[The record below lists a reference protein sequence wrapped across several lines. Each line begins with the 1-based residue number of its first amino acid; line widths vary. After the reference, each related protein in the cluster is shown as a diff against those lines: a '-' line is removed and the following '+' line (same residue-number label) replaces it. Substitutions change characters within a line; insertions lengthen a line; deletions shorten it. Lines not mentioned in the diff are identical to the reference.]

1 MKKRNIAK
9 ILGIIFVLFLAW
21 RIVVLVAGGKGG
33 DEMGRGRPP
42 VAVEVDTVRYEPIQD
57 TRQFTGSIYPLYQYV
72 MAPKVSGRITKINKR
87 LGDWVER
94 GEIVATLDDAEYQQ
108 EVLEAEANLRI
119 SGANEADIKSQFE
132 LAKQELERAQLLQQ
146 KGIASPA
153 ELDAATSNY
162 DALQSRIKLARA
174 QVEQRQAALNSAR
187 IRLGYTVLRG
197 TQPGFVGRRFVDEG
211 SLLAPNSP
219 VVSVIG
225 IDTVIVRTTVIERV
239 YGLIGLGQ
247 EAEILVDAYPGDV
260 FTGSV
265 SRIAPMLDE
274 ESRVAQ
280 MEVEV
285 ENSSLLLKP
294 GMFCKV
300 NVMLAERDSA
310 QVVPAAAVVRR
321 GGTEGVFVVNEK
333 ESVANY
339 VPVQLGIST
348 AEKSEIISPRI
359 DGPVVTIGQHL
370 LEDGSGVVLRDRT
383 GPGGPSPGGPGSGG
397 SS

>member
-9 ILGIIFVLFLAW
+9 IIGIAFLLFLAW
-21 RIVVLVAGGKGG
+21 RIVVLVAGGEDGEG
-33 DEMGRGRPP
+33 MDRGRPR
-42 VAVEVDTVRYEPIQD
+42 VAVEVDRVRYEPIQD

-72 MAPKVSGRITKINKR
+72 IAPKVSGRITKINKR

-94 GEIVATLDDAEYQQ
+94 EEIVAKIDDAEYQQ
-108 EVLEAEANLRI
+108 ELLEAEANLKI
-119 SGANEADIKSQFE
+119 SEANQAEVESQYE
-132 LAKQELERAQLLQQ
+132 LAGQELERVQSLQQ
-146 KGIASPA
+146 KGIASPS
-153 ELDAATSNY
+153 ELDAVTTNY
-162 DALQSRIKLARA
+162 DALQSRRKLARA
-174 QVEQRQAALNSAR
+174 QVEQRQAALNSAG

-197 TQPGFVGRRFVDEG
+197 TEPGFVGRRFVDEG

-239 YGLIGLGQ
+239 YGQIELNQ
-247 EAEILVDAYPGDV
+247 PAEIQVDAFPNESFSGK
-260 FTGSV
+260 V

-285 ENSSLLLKP
+285 ENKSLLLKP

-300 NVMLAERDSA
+300 NVMLAERQSA
-310 QVVPAAAVVRR
+310 QVVPTQAVVRR
-321 GGTEGVFVVNEK
+321 GGVDGVFVVNKE
-333 ESVANY
+333 ESVAHY
-339 VPVQLGIST
+339 VQVQLGISGT
-348 AEKSEIISPRI
+348 DKCEILSPEI

-370 LEDGSGVVLRDRT
+370 LEDGSSVVLRDN
-383 GPGGPSPGGPGSGG
+383 SDS
-397 SS
+397 